1 MIDIILASMLA
12 ITGQGDAAQTDAA
25 RPLTLPQQTSLRC
38 AAAFALVERDR
49 ASGGSAYA
57 AYPDLKVR
65 GKEFFVRTAAR
76 VMDETGSTREQV
88 QQLLQGEVEIL
99 SQSNRL
105 EEVMPACLLLL
116 DASGL

>member
-1 MIDIILASMLA
+1 MIELLLASLLA
-12 ITGQGDAAQTDAA
+12 VAGQADAPPTAAA

-38 AAAFALVERDR
+38 AAAFALVESDR
-49 ASGGSAYA
+49 AAGSASHA
-57 AYPDLKVR
+57 GYPELRVR

-88 QQLLQGEVEIL
+88 QQMLQSEVAGL
-99 SQSNRL
+99 SQPGRL
-105 EEVMPACLLLL
+105 GEVMPACLLLL